1 MKKINLLFLFI
12 FISTII
18 TITFFRDSN
27 KPESIKNNSINSN
40 NKNFDN
46 NNTNKNINNKIIVNQ
61 QDQNNNNDN
70 NNPNTNK
77 IFYNNERLKKN
88 HQNNGQNDNN
98 KIPQHENYLKKKR
111 EPRPQ
116 SNLKKSNN
124 NNNNNKNNNL
134 KEINNNIKIEKIN
147 NSIELSIN
155 KISCENGGIGFS
167 SKCICSYGYSGDKCE
182 IVDNDN
188 PCTQVKMNIEYLYNP
203 NLVSPDKCI
212 SSAPTICCW
221 SKYRTISNISTSKLQ
236 DSNLSDLNEEQ
247 QHNEIIKS
255 ILTNY
260 GPWTENDKK
269 MIKYLIKSNDNDITY
284 QLKYNTKHFM
294 SKHDQHDNHK
304 KPKLAFVLM
313 IHKIDLE
320 AIKLLFDNIYKPKH
334 YYVIHIDNNF
344 KDENLINELKFYLNK
359 IYELKIKNNMLL
371 ESNYPNNIEI
381 LDTRFDG
388 AWGSI
393 ALVYSEI
400 ASYTKLFDMLEHR
413 HSITGRKEKW
423 SHVINLS
430 INDFPIKTIEK
441 LEYFFASNGNIKR
454 SFLNEEDKEKE
465 IIRYNKPWVEC
476 KTIEDNKSNMVGFN
490 FENNDSNNNNY
501 NDNNLIEN
509 ENGICGCTGMEHT
522 MDRSKY
528 KEGSQWHFITYKF
541 ANYLISDFKAI
552 KRLFS
557 MKFSYIPDESFF
569 QLAKTESYFFNET
582 DSWDFSNY
590 RFIPWY
596 NSAIGLKV
604 GLEEVQNNFNNQTW
618 SYFTRKVYT
627 TDVKKAI
634 IEKYLKD

>member
-12 FISTII
+12 FILTIV
-18 TITFFRDSN
+18 TISFFRDSN
-27 KPESIKNNSINSN
+27 KPDSIKNNSNNSN
-40 NKNFDN
+40 SHG
-46 NNTNKNINNKIIVNQ
+46 NININKIVVNH
-61 QDQNNNNDN
+61 QDQNNQN
-70 NNPNTNK
+70 NNNNK
-77 IFYNNERLKKN
+77 NKFYNNERLKKN

-111 EPRPQ
+111 SPRPKPTI
-116 SNLKKSNN
+116 KKLNDYNKNN
-124 NNNNNKNNNL
+124 NNLLENNNKN
-134 KEINNNIKIEKIN
+134 IKIETIN
-147 NSIELSIN
+147 NSIEFLSIN
-155 KISCENGGIGFS
+155 KINCENGGIGFS
-167 SKCICSYGYSGDKCE
+167 GKCICSYGYSGDRCE
-182 IVDNDN
+182 IVDIDN

-203 NLVSPDKCI
+203 TIVSSDRCI
-212 SSAPTICCW
+212 SSAPSICCW
-221 SKYRTISNISTSKLQ
+221 SKFRTISNISTSKLQ
-236 DSNLSDLNEEQ
+236 DSNHSELNEVQ
-247 QHNEIIKS
+247 QHNDLIKS

-269 MIKYLIKSNDNDITY
+269 MISYLIKSNDNDITY

-294 SKHDQHDNHK
+294 SKHDQLDNHK

-344 KDENLINELKFYLNK
+344 NDENLIKELKVFINNL
-359 IYELKIKNNMLL
+359 YELKIKNNILL
-371 ESNYPNNIEI
+371 DSNYPNNIEI
-381 LDTRFDG
+381 LDSRFDG

-441 LEYFFASNGNIKR
+441 LEYFFSSNGNIKR
-454 SFLNEEDKEKE
+454 NFLNEEDKEKE

-476 KTIEDNKSNMVGFN
+476 KTIDDNKSNIVAFN
-490 FENNDSNNNNY
+490 FENNNNT
-501 NDNNLIEN
+501 DG

-528 KEGSQWHFITYKF
+528 KEGSQWHFITYRF

-582 DSWDFSNY
+582 DTWDFSNY

-604 GLEEVQNNFNNQTW
+604 GLEEVENNFNNQNW
-618 SYFTRKVYT
+618 SFFTRKVYT

>member
-1 MKKINLLFLFI
+1 MKRIHLLFLFL

-18 TITFFRDSN
+18 TIGFFRDSKN
-27 KPESIKNNSINSN
+27 QESIK
-40 NKNFDN
+40 KN
-46 NNTNKNINNKIIVNQ
+46 NNNNN
-61 QDQNNNNDN
+61 NNNNDN
-70 NNPNTNK
+70 NNNNNNNIINNNINSFNNINKNENNK
-77 IFYNNERLKKN
+77 IIVNNENQNKYYNNERLKKN

-111 EPRPQ
+111 SPRPNPI
-116 SNLKKSNN
+116 SNI
-124 NNNNNKNNNL
+124 NNKNNDQL
-134 KEINNNIKIEKIN
+134 LNNNIKIEKIETHFE
-147 NSIELSIN
+147 SIELSIN
-155 KISCENGGIGFS
+155 KMNCENGGIGFS
-167 SKCICSYGYSGDKCE
+167 GECICSYGYSGDKCE
-182 IVDNDN
+182 IIDHDN

-203 NLVSPDKCI
+203 NLVSSDKCI
-212 SSAPTICCW
+212 SSGPSICCW
-221 SKYRTISNISTSKLQ
+221 SKFRTISNISTSKLQ
-236 DSNLSDLNEEQ
+236 DSNMSELNQE

-260 GPWTENDKK
+260 GPWNENDKK
-269 MIKYLIKSNDNDITY
+269 MIKYLIKSNDNDKTY

-313 IHKIDLE
+313 IHNIDME
-320 AIKLLFDNIYKPKH
+320 SIKLLFDNIYKPKH

-344 KDENLINELKFYLNK
+344 KDEILINELKEFINNLYK
-359 IYELKIKNNMLL
+359 LKIKNNLL
-371 ESNYPNNIEI
+371 LDSNYPNNIEI
-381 LDTRFDG
+381 LETRFNG

-400 ASYTKLFDMLEHR
+400 ASYTKLFDMLEQR

-441 LEYFFASNGNIKR
+441 LEYFFSSNGNIKR
-454 SFLNEEDKEKE
+454 NFLNEEDKEKE

-476 KTIEDNKSNMVGFN
+476 KTIEDNKSNIVGFN
-490 FENNDSNNNNY
+490 FENNYGSSSNNNN
-501 NDNNLIEN
+501 N

-569 QLAKTESYFFNET
+569 QLAKSESYFFNET

-604 GLEEVQNNFNNQTW
+604 RLEEVENNFNNQTW